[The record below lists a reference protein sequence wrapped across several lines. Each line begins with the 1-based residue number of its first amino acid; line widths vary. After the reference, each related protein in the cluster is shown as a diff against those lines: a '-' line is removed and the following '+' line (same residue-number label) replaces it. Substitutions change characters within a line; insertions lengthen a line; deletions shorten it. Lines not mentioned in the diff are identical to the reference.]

1 MGAIYANIRL
11 SNPSEP
17 GLEEITANA
26 IVDTGAIDLVIPEHV
41 AIQLKLGE
49 LSPREIRLAD
59 GSRRKVRYAGPVK
72 AEMRGRDCFTGAI
85 IMGDRVLL
93 GATPMEQLDVVV
105 DPRGLRVIPN
115 PENPNVQG
123 PFALAAVRANVRDCD
138 RSVLRQACVTR
149 R

>member
-1 MGAIYANIRL
+1 MGIVYVDLRL

-26 IVDTGAIDLVIPEHV
+26 LVDTGAIDLVIAEHV

-49 LSPREIRLAD
+49 LSPREMRLAD

-72 AEMRGRDCFTGAI
+72 VEMQGRNCFTGAI
-85 IMGDRVLL
+85 IMGDRLLL
-93 GATPMEQLDVVV
+93 GAIPMEQLDVVV

-123 PFALAAVRANVRDCD
+123 SLALAASRASVRDYG
-138 RSVLRQACVTR
+138 RSAPRQACVTR